1 MTTLKKDKRKLTI
14 IAFGLNLILCANTFL
29 ITLKSYDNNIFWK
42 KIVSTTGFIVFLTV
56 TILLFIKI
64 IKNGYLNKYK

>member
-1 MTTLKKDKRKLTI
+1 MTTPKKDRRKLAI

-42 KIVSTTGFIVFLTV
+42 KIVSTIGFIVFLTV